1 MVCQDYSLCAHIIKL
16 SGGMPCSKN
25 THTHTHTHR
34 RMYAHTYT
42 HTHTHMPK
50 ARSTQTSAKLVYRVR
65 QKTNHAIHCLYPPP
79 LPFLTTECTMNPTNY
94 INTQLQ
100 FIQHLSHHFQNTHN
114 LKCFQ
119 LAWFAKTTVY
129 VHTSSSYLVACHAV
143 RIHTHIHTHTG
154 ACIHTHTHTLTHTC
168 PKPGPLKLLPNW
180 YTGLGRNL
188 TMQYTAYTKKRQP
201 NNKKNQQPHSDYLSR

>member
-1 MVCQDYSLCAHIIKL
+1 
-16 SGGMPCSKN
+16 
-25 THTHTHTHR
+25 
-34 RMYAHTYT
+34 
-42 HTHTHMPK
+42 
-50 ARSTQTSAKLVYRVR
+50 
-65 QKTNHAIHCLYPPP
+65 
-79 LPFLTTECTMNPTNY
+79 MNPTNY
-94 INTQLQ
+94 IKTQLQ

-201 NNKKNQQPHSDYLSR
+201 NNKKNQQPHSDYLSRWWLALCLWKSLVGRLCFWILKTCTK